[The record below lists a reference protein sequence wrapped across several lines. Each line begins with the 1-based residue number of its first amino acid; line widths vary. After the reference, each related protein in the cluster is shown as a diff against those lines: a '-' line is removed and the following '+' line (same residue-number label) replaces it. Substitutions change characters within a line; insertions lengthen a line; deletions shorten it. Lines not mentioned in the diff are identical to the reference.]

1 MIYRGFTLLNCTYYV
16 MYWNSYNIY
25 LNKTIITTLVCFA
38 FLTEICLYWELQWSV
53 FLLQTLSSEL
63 SKSKQSKDAPKV
75 LKVLL
80 VYLMKRTSSDKNFVK
95 AIVSHTNIACPLFR
109 LLTSISREDLLSTVL
124 LIARVVLSEAQK
136 APQAKPLVGI
146 LKSFI
151 KSHGNKNLSS
161 PKASSFIV
169 STSLSSE
176 NPNKGKFE
184 SIYLNKSRNVSQNI
198 VCSRPM
204 QIYNLDSTDK
214 N

>member
-1 MIYRGFTLLNCTYYV
+1 M
-16 MYWNSYNIY
+16 
-25 LNKTIITTLVCFA
+25 
-38 FLTEICLYWELQWSV
+38 
-53 FLLQTLSSEL
+53 
-63 SKSKQSKDAPKV
+63 

-95 AIVSHTNIACPLFR
+95 AIVSRTNIACPLFR

-169 STSLSSE
+169 STSSE

-184 SIYLNKSRNVSQNI
+184 SIYLNKSKNVSQNN
-198 VCSRPM
+198 VCSSPM
-204 QIYNLDSTDK
+204 QIYNLDITDK